1 MTNAY
6 VLHKHCWS
14 CGAAQ
19 IPPECPHC
27 LSTVDTSH
35 TFCTECGK
43 PLRQE
48 FVEPRKVKVEE
59 AGRPK
64 LQAWRVQ
71 LHTKHREWVDRLT
84 EDDEYAFSNWL
95 SDRLTKE
102 LPAFEERKGR
112 AGLGREYNLYILRV
126 TAATYNRAID
136 LGGVLLLRELIE
148 EEVER

>member
-19 IPPECPHC
+19 LPPDCPHC
-27 LSTVDTSH
+27 QATVDTNH

-43 PLRQE
+43 PLRKE
-48 FVEPRKVKVEE
+48 FVEPRKPRE
-59 AGRPK
+59 ANGRAK

-71 LHTKHREWVDRLT
+71 LHTKHREWLERLA
-84 EDDEYAFSNWL
+84 EDGEYAFDDWL
-95 SDRLTKE
+95 SERLTRE

-126 TAATYNRAID
+126 TMSTYNRAID
-136 LGGVLLLRELIE
+136 LGGVLLLRELLNE
-148 EEVER
+148 ETER